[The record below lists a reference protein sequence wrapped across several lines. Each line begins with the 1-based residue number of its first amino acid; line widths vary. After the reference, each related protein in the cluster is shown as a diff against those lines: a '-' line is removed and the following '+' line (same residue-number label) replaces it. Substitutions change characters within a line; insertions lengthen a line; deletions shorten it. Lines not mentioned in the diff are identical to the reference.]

1 MMSDEMDKLK
11 GRVDRQDELVRGLNR
26 RLEVEALL
34 KEHGVDHTG
43 RFTFGPKPMPDHPA
57 VTHVESFIHNGVAYK
72 LNAPVL
78 KAEWSRRF
86 GEPRRKDGKRWTS
99 PWS

>member
-1 MMSDEMDKLK
+1 MSEEIDRLK
-11 GRVDRQDELVRGLNR
+11 RLTARQDGPIGDLDR

-57 VTHVESFIHNGVAYK
+57 VTHVESFIHNGVTYK
-72 LNAPVL
+72 LNTPIR

-86 GEPRRKDGKRWTS
+86 GEPRRKDGKPWTS